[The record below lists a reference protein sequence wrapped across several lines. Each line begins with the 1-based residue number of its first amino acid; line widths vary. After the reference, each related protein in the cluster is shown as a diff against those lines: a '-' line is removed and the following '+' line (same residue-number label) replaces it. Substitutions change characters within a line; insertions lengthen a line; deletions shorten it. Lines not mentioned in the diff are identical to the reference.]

1 MKPIFAAALLGVLA
15 ASSVSAADIPDRPE
29 KLKFPSL
36 TFTPPNPA
44 DYRVQLKAGPVAY
57 VVPDRELPLVS
68 IAITVRTGGYV
79 VPEGKEGLEELTG
92 YLIARGGTATKKA
105 EELEERLAFLAAQL
119 GSSVGETRG
128 SVSLNL
134 LSKDL
139 DEGLSI
145 LREVLTQPRFQ
156 DDKLALRKQQMLQAM
171 KQRNDESE
179 AIEEREASFLA
190 YGEKFWAN
198 RQTTAASDRKS
209 VV

>member
-1 MKPIFAAALLGVLA
+1 MRPLHLFILCLTPLVLL
-15 ASSVSAADIPDRPE
+15 AADIPDRPE

-68 IAITVRTGGYV
+68 ISITVRTGGYV

-92 YLIARGGTATKKA
+92 YLIARGGTASKKA

-139 DEGLSI
+139 DIFFLVLYQLSRAPEQRI
-145 LREVLTQPRFQ
+145 GDHRPQLADIRE
-156 DDKLALRKQQMLQAM
+156 
-171 KQRNDESE
+171 SGS
-179 AIEEREASFLA
+179 IE
-190 YGEKFWAN
+190 
-198 RQTTAASDRKS
+198 
-209 VV
+209 